1 MLFSSFSVEEGASQA
16 NKSELKQTNSPDF
29 SLFRETFSSISC
41 YCSTENAFVVTSV
54 SRARTFLLS
63 RSKGHHSGGSA
74 IWEFVQPTFRFF
86 EIFCLWGCENEQKF
100 VLLYDEPS
108 PKSHYHMQRA
118 APDGY

>member
-16 NKSELKQTNSPDF
+16 NKSELKQTDSPDF

-63 RSKGHHSGGSA
+63 RSKGHHSAADNDAVGAQFGNS
-74 IWEFVQPTFRFF
+74 
-86 EIFCLWGCENEQKF
+86 CN
-100 VLLYDEPS
+100 LLFDFWCS
-108 PKSHYHMQRA
+108 
-118 APDGY
+118 